1 MARKENIIKTPPPA
15 YSPRYVRKQARAQA
29 AFERELDR
37 ERNKAGGI
45 TRYED
50 GPRIPRAEDRIRESQ
65 AMNAAGRADTAL
77 RAGYNPNQSA
87 RTTGTAAATGQQLQD
102 RLAFAEEL
110 KGGTGEVTAD
120 VLKRAGALGLNQ
132 SDVGSY
138 LRRVGKT
145 PVAVN
150 SATVAPAVAPAAAP
164 AAAVAST
171 NQMPN
176 AAPVAAST
184 ASGVPNSVSP
194 AKKNVPALAG
204 LTAASNGT
212 PAIGSQL
219 AAIPNVSPKLADAVK
234 RIAATTPAV
243 AAPAVAA
250 SAVAAPAVAA
260 PAVATPKSTIDGI
273 DAKAHRQMGY
283 ADELRLSRMG
293 KGPEPFWRKE
303 VLGEQDD
310 TTRAS
315 TERSIKHR
323 DRIESVNDAVR
334 AGRDYLDKQKKD
346 RAEFE
351 AKYGR

>member
-1 MARKENIIKTPPPA
+1 MARKENIIETPPPA
-15 YSPRYVRKQARAQA
+15 YSPRYVRKQARAQV
-29 AFERELDR
+29 AFERALDR

-50 GPRIPRAEDRIRESQ
+50 GPRIPRAEDRIRESR

-87 RTTGTAAATGQQLQD
+87 RPTGTAAATGQQLQE

-150 SATVAPAVAPAAAP
+150 SATAAP
-164 AAAVAST
+164 AAST
-171 NQMPN
+171 DQMPN

-184 ASGVPNSVSP
+184 ASGVLNSVSP
-194 AKKNVPALAG
+194 AKKNDPALAG
-204 LTAASNGT
+204 LTAASNST
-212 PAIGSQL
+212 PVIGSQL

-234 RIAATTPAV
+234 RLTAPTP
-243 AAPAVAA
+243 
-250 SAVAAPAVAA
+250 AVAAPAVAA
-260 PAVATPKSTIDGI
+260 PAVAAPAVAAPRSKINGI
-273 DAKAHRQMGY
+273 DAKAHLRMVY
-283 ADELRLSRMG
+283 ADDLRLYRMG

-310 TTRAS
+310 AARAS

-323 DRIESVNDAVR
+323 DRIESINDAMR
-334 AGRDYLDKQKKD
+334 AARESLDKTKKN

-351 AKYGR
+351 ANYGI